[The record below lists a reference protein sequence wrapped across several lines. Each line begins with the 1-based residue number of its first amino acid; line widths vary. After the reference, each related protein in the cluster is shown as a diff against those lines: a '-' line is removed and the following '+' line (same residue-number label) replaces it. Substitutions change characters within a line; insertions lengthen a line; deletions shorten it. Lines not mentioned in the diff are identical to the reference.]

1 MMIKYRV
8 SEVAKDLGEANN
20 KTLSIFF
27 RNTPEKQKNP

>member
-20 KTLSIFF
+20 KNVIDLLQMRSST
-27 RNTPEKQKNP
+27 

>member
-8 SEVAKDLGEANN
+8 SEVAKDLGEAK

-27 RNTPEKQKNP
+27 RNTPEKPKNP